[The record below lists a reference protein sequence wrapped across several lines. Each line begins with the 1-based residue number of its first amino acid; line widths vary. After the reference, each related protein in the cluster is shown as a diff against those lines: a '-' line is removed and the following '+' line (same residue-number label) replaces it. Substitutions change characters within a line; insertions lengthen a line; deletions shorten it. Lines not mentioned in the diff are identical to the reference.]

1 MKRLTAKTPEGWVI
15 PQGELVPLDGGMG
28 GPAARRLAAFEEM
41 AQRLLNQQ
49 EELSARLEGLR
60 REGKTKT
67 VQFRELMGKKLMN
80 TQMLSF
86 LQAYGLLEEGE
97 ESAKD

>member
-15 PQGELVPLDGGMG
+15 PREELVPLDGGMG

-49 EELSARLEGLR
+49 GELSARLEGLR

-67 VQFRELMGKKLMN
+67 DQFRELMGKKLMN

>member
-1 MKRLTAKTPEGWVI
+1 MKRLTVKTPEGWVI
-15 PQGELVPLDGGMG
+15 PREELVPLDGGMG

-41 AQRLLNQQ
+41 DQRLLDQQ
-49 EELSARLEGLR
+49 EELAARLEGLR

-80 TQMLSF
+80 IQTLSL

>member
-15 PQGELVPLDGGMG
+15 PREELVPLDGGMG

-41 AQRLLNQQ
+41 AQRLLDQQ
-49 EELSARLEGLR
+49 GELSARLEGLR

-67 VQFRELMGKKLMN
+67 VQFQELMGKKLMN
-80 TQMLSF
+80 IQTLS
-86 LQAYGLLEEGE
+86 LHQAYGLLEEGE

>member
-15 PQGELVPLDGGMG
+15 PREELVPLDGGMG

-41 AQRLLNQQ
+41 AQRLLDQQ
-49 EELSARLEGLR
+49 EELSSRLEGLR

>member
-15 PQGELVPLDGGMG
+15 PREELVPLDRGMG

-49 EELSARLEGLR
+49 GELSARLEGLPL
-60 REGKTKT
+60 EGKTKT

>member
-15 PQGELVPLDGGMG
+15 PREELVPLDGGMG
-28 GPAARRLAAFEEM
+28 GPAARRRAAFEEM
-41 AQRLLNQQ
+41 AQRLLDQQ

-80 TQMLSF
+80 IQTLSL